1 MRKGIVFLLTA
12 LLLAAPAGAVDG
24 PSVSAEAAI
33 LMEAESGR
41 ILYEKNM
48 DSPRLVASTTKIL
61 TALVVLEHCD
71 LDEEVVI
78 KPEWTNIEGSSM
90 YLVSGKSYRVE
101 ELLYGL
107 MLASGNDA
115 AVALACHATGSVE
128 TFADWMN
135 EKAQSL
141 GCRNSHFVNPN
152 GLDDP
157 EHYSTARDL
166 ALITREALN
175 NEAFCSI
182 VSSKTASVGDL
193 TYRNHNKLLSM
204 YDGVFG
210 VKTGY
215 TMAAGRSLVSCCERE
230 GMTLICVTLS
240 APDDWDDHM
249 SLYDWGYENWQR
261 RDLAGEISA
270 SVPLIG
276 GETEA
281 AEVLPLEELAVVCR
295 TGDTISYRYELPRFV
310 FAGFEAG
317 QTAGQVTAF
326 VNGEEAARCALVYG
340 EGSVCIEQG
349 LSRWEEICRFAR
361 LAGRN
366 VYSF

>member
-1 MRKGIVFLLTA
+1 MKKRLAMVLAALLLTA
-12 LLLAAPAGAVDG
+12 PAYAAEG
-24 PSVSAEAAI
+24 PPVSAEAAI

-41 ILYEKNM
+41 ILFKKNI
-48 DSPRLVASTTKIL
+48 DSPRLIASTTKIL
-61 TALVVLEHCD
+61 TALVVLEHCE
-71 LDEEVVI
+71 LDEEVII
-78 KPEWTNIEGSSM
+78 KPEWANIEGSSM
-90 YLVSGKSYRVE
+90 YLAAGKSYRVE

-115 AVALACHATGSVE
+115 AVALAGHAAGSVE
-128 TFADWMN
+128 AFADWMN
-135 EKAQSL
+135 DKARSL

-166 ALITREALN
+166 ALITREALRN
-175 NEAFCSI
+175 DVFCRI

-193 TYRNHNKLLSM
+193 TYQNHNKLLSM

-215 TMAAGRSLVSCCERE
+215 TMAAGRSLVSCCERN

-249 SLYDWGYENWQR
+249 SLYDWGYANWQR
-261 RDLAGEISA
+261 RDLTGEVSS

-276 GETEA
+276 GEKET
-281 AEVLPLEELAVVCR
+281 AEVVPVGELAAFCR
-295 TGDTISYRYELPRFV
+295 DGDRISYRYELPRFV

-317 QTAGQVTAF
+317 QMAGQVIAF

-340 EGSVCIEQG
+340 EGSVCAEQS
-349 LSRWEEICRFAR
+349 LSRWEQICRFVR

>member
-1 MRKGIVFLLTA
+1 MKKGFALFLAA
-12 LLLAAPAGAVDG
+12 LLFSVPAHAAER
-24 PSVSAEAAI
+24 PSVSAASAI
-33 LMEAESGR
+33 LMEADSGQ

-48 DSPRLVASTTKIL
+48 DVPRLIASTTKIL
-61 TALVVLEHCD
+61 TALVVLEHCE
-71 LDEEVVI
+71 LDEEVII

-90 YLVSGKSYRVE
+90 YLAAGKSYRVE

-115 AVALACHATGSVE
+115 AVALACHAAGDVE
-128 TFADWMN
+128 VFAEWMN

-152 GLDDP
+152 GLDDQ

-166 ALITREALN
+166 AIITQEALE
-175 NEAFCSI
+175 NEAFREI
-182 VSSKTASVGDL
+182 VSSKTASVGEL

-215 TMAAGRSLVSCCERE
+215 TMAAGRSLVSCCERD

-261 RDLAGEISA
+261 RDLAGDVNA
-270 SVPLIG
+270 TVPVVG
-276 GETEA
+276 GESPMADLLPAGELS
-281 AEVLPLEELAVVCR
+281 VLCR
-295 TGDTISYRYELPRFV
+295 NGDEISYRYELPRFV
-310 FAGFEAG
+310 FAGFAAG
-317 QTAGQVTAF
+317 ELAGQVVAC

-340 EGSVCIEQG
+340 EGSVCMEQR
-349 LSRWEEICRFAR
+349 LSRWEQICRFAR